1 MENNNN
7 ILVEE
12 NIWEIIGK
20 TRNLKKK
27 GLRENIIFIDIL

>member
-12 NIWEIIGK
+12 NIWEIIAK

-27 GLRENIIFIDIL
+27 GLRKNIIFIDIL